1 MTIKTDEALLE
12 AARAGDRRALEEL
25 LERHQA
31 QVYRFGIRMCGH
43 PEDARDVLQETLLA
57 MARGL
62 KDFRGASSLSS
73 WLYTIARSF
82 CIKRRRRSKFA
93 PAPERSLETD
103 AAAAVAGLADPGKGP
118 EEALMG
124 KRIEQAL
131 AAAIAGLAPSYR
143 EVLVLRDIEGLTA
156 PEVAEVIGISVS
168 AVKSRLHRARTAI
181 RDQMAPVLGMDAG
194 DEREEACPDVLS
206 LFSQHLEGDISAD
219 VCAAMERH
227 IEGCARCRGACE
239 SLERTLA
246 LCRTADTGLE
256 VPAAVQAAVKAALRQ
271 VLDERR

>member
-12 AARAGDRRALEEL
+12 AARAGDREALEEL

-31 QVYRFGIRMCGH
+31 QVYRFGVRMCGH

-57 MARGL
+57 MARGV
-62 KDFRGASSLSS
+62 KDFRGASSLST

-82 CIKRRRRSKFA
+82 CIKRRRRSKLA
-93 PAPERSLETD
+93 PALERSLETD
-103 AAAAVAGLADPGKGP
+103 AAADVAGLADPGKGP

-131 AAAIAGLAPSYR
+131 AAAIAELTPAHR

-181 RDQMAPVLGMDAG
+181 RDQMAPVLGMGAA
-194 DEREEACPDVLS
+194 DEREVACPDVLS
-206 LFSQHLEGDISAD
+206 LFSQHLEGDISAE

-227 IEGCARCRGACE
+227 IEGCARCRGACD
-239 SLERTLA
+239 SLKRTLA
-246 LCRTADTGLE
+246 LCRAADASLE
-256 VPAAVQAAVKAALRQ
+256 VPAPVQASVKAALRQ
-271 VLDERR
+271 VLAERR